1 MSGSHENMTKET
13 AETAKAHAEA
23 AKAEIEAKRAEQEL
37 DEWNSTLAR
46 RRREEESRSAIA
58 KSQKEA
64 SEAQVTQFSQLI
76 PDLSKVQAGETKI
89 SGDQV
94 IQGSALAL
102 RALEK
107 AAAEVAG
114 VIMSATGGADCTI
127 LVTSE
132 LDLATSDALFLDVRA
147 GLKELEAATQV
158 LLAPKEAIT
167 ASPFES
173 LPVLGVAGALSAAI
187 PSALSLLAA
196 HRNITTHAI
205 NSDDTSAAAAVAGA
219 LVSKG
224 VIVLHDQFR
233 VLAEGEIH
241 KIIKRIRQSKQDL
254 IKMKFELSQVTDE
267 DPDRNL
273 RFELVSALITAIE
286 SYLTAISTASSDG
299 KRSALTDAVLREVL
313 HDPSVPRRF
322 AILVKGCGGSSAQL
336 VNDKPFWSKDEFS
349 VVASMGIS
357 YLLVDAENGRVAAA
371 GVRSGS
377 VSMAGKIGGDF
388 QFKPPS

>member
-1 MSGSHENMTKET
+1 MNGSQEGMTKEA
-13 AETAKAHAEA
+13 AEIAKARAEA
-23 AKAEIEAKRAEQEL
+23 AKAETEAKRAEQEL
-37 DEWNSTLAR
+37 GEWNSTLSR
-46 RRREEESRSAIA
+46 RRRDEESRSAIA
-58 KSQKEA
+58 KSQQEA

-114 VIMSATGGADCTI
+114 DVVSAAGGADCTI

-132 LDLATSDALFLDVRA
+132 LDLAASDALFLDVRA
-147 GLKELEAATQV
+147 GLEELEAASQA
-158 LLAPKEAIT
+158 LLAPKEAVT
-167 ASPFES
+167 VSPFES

-196 HRNITTHAI
+196 RRSITAQAI

-241 KIIKRIRQSKQDL
+241 RKLKRIRQDKQDL
-254 IKMKFELSQVTDE
+254 IKLKSELSQAT
-267 DPDRNL
+267 R
-273 RFELVSALITAIE
+273 RRRAAWAL
-286 SYLTAISTASSDG
+286 
-299 KRSALTDAVLREVL
+299 
-313 HDPSVPRRF
+313 
-322 AILVKGCGGSSAQL
+322 
-336 VNDKPFWSKDEFS
+336 
-349 VVASMGIS
+349 
-357 YLLVDAENGRVAAA
+357 
-371 GVRSGS
+371 
-377 VSMAGKIGGDF
+377 
-388 QFKPPS
+388 